1 MHPSILQLR
10 QQRSLKTMRRLG
22 LSLSAVSVF
31 PKKLFSLAVA
41 ILYKTMP
48 TLHF

>member
-31 PKKLFSLAVA
+31 PKQLFSLAVA
-41 ILYKTMP
+41 LLYKAIP
-48 TLHF
+48 SVRF